1 MTKIHMACLH
11 IFWSY
16 FLCVYKICYNYLKNV
31 FKGDELSLECAIH
44 SGIITKVSKS
54 EDFNMIMEGGCTMLC
69 KSLLPCGHYCSSIC
83 HPYDRE
89 HIELKCREPC
99 NK

>member
-1 MTKIHMACLH
+1 MFI
-11 IFWSY
+11 
-16 FLCVYKICYNYLKNV
+16 KICYNYLKNV